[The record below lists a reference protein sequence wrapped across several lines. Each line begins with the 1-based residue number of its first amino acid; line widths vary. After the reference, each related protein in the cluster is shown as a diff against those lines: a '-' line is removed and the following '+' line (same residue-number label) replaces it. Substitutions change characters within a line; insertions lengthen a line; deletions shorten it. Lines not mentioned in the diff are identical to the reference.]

1 VILTDLPDV
10 FDLVAGL
17 DDANVDVGPGSHV
30 VQDAGGDSV
39 ADQLLRL
46 FLGHFWLP
54 TELLKWDSKLKI
66 LIWLVLNNKYL

>member
-1 VILTDLPDV
+1 
-10 FDLVAGL
+10 
-17 DDANVDVGPGSHV
+17 